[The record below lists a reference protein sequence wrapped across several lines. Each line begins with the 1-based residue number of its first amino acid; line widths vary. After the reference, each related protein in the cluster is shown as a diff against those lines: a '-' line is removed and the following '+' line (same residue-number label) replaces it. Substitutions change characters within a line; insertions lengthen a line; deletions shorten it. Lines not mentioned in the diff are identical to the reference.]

1 LFGVVVA
8 VEQGRQ
14 CRRRSMDGGA
24 DDNGQKEGRKEGE
37 KEKERTARRLL
48 THMSLLVVVLMME
61 RALPYFTN
69 NTFCQ

>member
-1 LFGVVVA
+1 MA

-48 THMSLLVVVLMME
+48 THMTLLAKCDIGEMCGHGW
-61 RALPYFTN
+61 RG
-69 NTFCQ
+69 